1 MINLIESITAR
12 GLLYVVNSRDAKL
25 FDFAGGQKIVSIC
38 FGTRDTAAAAM
49 MAASS
54 RNDVMWYAP
63 ENYERWIE
71 RVVSVI
77 PDASHDAIASAVSR
91 ASIIGGFA
99 PIVASDVPRILRKLE
114 QRRSA
119 KNRPSVGQ
127 DRPPVGS
134 TENRFHHLVD

>member
-1 MINLIESITAR
+1 MINLIESMTA
-12 GLLYVVNSRDAKL
+12 
-25 FDFAGGQKIVSIC
+25 
-38 FGTRDTAAAAM
+38 RDTAAAAM

-77 PDASHDAIASAVSR
+77 PDVSHDAIASAVSR

-119 KNRPSVGQ
+119 KNLPSVGQ
-127 DRPPVGS
+127 DRPPVGDA
-134 TENRFHHLVD
+134 ENRLHRLAD